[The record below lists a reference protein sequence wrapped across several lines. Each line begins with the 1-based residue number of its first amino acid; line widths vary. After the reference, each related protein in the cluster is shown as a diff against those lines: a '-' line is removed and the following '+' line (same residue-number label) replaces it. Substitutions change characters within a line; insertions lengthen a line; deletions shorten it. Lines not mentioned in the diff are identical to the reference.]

1 MKAQTIEIQESA
13 GRILS
18 SAIFRPGGKKLMA
31 KGHIL
36 REEDV
41 RVLQSEGMERIW
53 VTELEEGEIS
63 EELKTPPMLAHY
75 LITVYHGHAQLRMSR
90 IASEFGATM
99 RSLQRSFRETF
110 DTSMKRY
117 QIETRLRFAQYLL
130 STNPDLKMSVIA
142 KQLGYDD
149 PNVFERFFRSHAGN
163 SPHAWSKAEHARRV
177 QDESNDKDSRG

>member
-1 MKAQTIEIQESA
+1 VEHQALALIRDIRVQ
-13 GRILS
+13 IL
-18 SAIFRPGGKKLMA
+18 
-31 KGHIL
+31 
-36 REEDV
+36 
-41 RVLQSEGMERIW
+41 
-53 VTELEEGEIS
+53 EGEIS
-63 EELKTPPMLAHY
+63 EELKKPPMLAHY

-99 RSLQRSFRETF
+99 RYLQRSFREAF
-110 DTSMKRY
+110 GTSMKRY

-149 PNVFERFFRSHAGN
+149 PNVFERFFRNHAGN